1 MFEDVTKRRLAAKW
15 IIGIISTCILIY
27 LGVRHIEH
35 VAGAILWLV
44 NLFKPLL
51 LGAILALILN
61 VPMSVIEQRLF
72 KNSKE
77 IRKMKVRRPLAIL
90 LALVLVLGIFV
101 SIAFLVVPELIEAV
115 KFIAKIAVTALDTL
129 AQLEESTDLSQMP
142 LGEYFSKIDIDWI
155 GLRNQLEQWF
165 SGWGGTAVNQ
175 AMDTIS
181 TVVGN
186 LVTFFIGLV
195 FSIYGLANKELLKRQ
210 FCRLIRVWL
219 PHKMSESLLH
229 VLSVCNRTFRHFI
242 VGQATEA
249 VILGTLCMAGMAI
262 LRIPYAPMIG
272 ALVGVTA
279 LIPIVGAF
287 VGTIVGAIMIL
298 TVDPFKAFVFVVFLW
313 ILQQV
318 EGNLI
323 YPRVV
328 GSKINLP
335 AIWVLAAVTVG
346 GNLSGPLGML
356 LGVPIA
362 SAAYY
367 LLREATNK
375 REVIVKESEKCED
388 IKQ

>member
-1 MFEDVTKRRLAAKW
+1 MFEDAAKRRQAAKW
-15 IIGIISTCILIY
+15 IIGIISICILLY
-27 LGVRHIEH
+27 LGVRHIDQ

-61 VPMSVIEQRLF
+61 VPMSAIEQRLF
-72 KNSKE
+72 RNTKNA
-77 IRKMKVRRPLAIL
+77 RTQKMRRPLAIL
-90 LALVLVLGIFV
+90 LALVLVMGIFV
-101 SIAFLVVPELIEAV
+101 GVSFLVIPELIEAV
-115 KFIAKIAVTALDTL
+115 KLIAEIAVTALDTL

-142 LGEYFSKIDIDWI
+142 LGEYLTKIDVDWV
-155 GLRNQLEQWF
+155 GLKNQLEQWF
-165 SGWGGTAVNQ
+165 SDRGGAVVNQ
-175 AMDTIS
+175 AVDAIG

-195 FSIYGLANKELLKRQ
+195 FSIYGLANKELLKKQ

-219 PHKMSESLLH
+219 PHKIGESLFH
-229 VLSVCNRTFRHFI
+229 ISSVCSRTFRHFI
-242 VGQATEA
+242 AGQATEA
-249 VILGTLCMAGMAI
+249 VILGTLCMIGMAI

-298 TVDPFKAFVFVVFLW
+298 TVDPFKAFVFVIFLL

-328 GSKINLP
+328 GAKINLP
-335 AIWVLAAVTVG
+335 AMWVLAAVTVG
-346 GNLSGPLGML
+346 GNLAGPLGML
-356 LGVPIA
+356 LGVPTA

-367 LLREATNK
+367 LLREATER
-375 REVIVKESEKCED
+375 REFLAKESRKSETV
-388 IKQ
+388 KQ

>member
-61 VPMSVIEQRLF
+61 VPMSAIETYLFQKNKTHRL
-72 KNSKE
+72 
-77 IRKMKVRRPLAIL
+77 RRPLAIL
-90 LALVLVLGIFV
+90 LALVLVLGIFTGV
-101 SIAFLVVPELIEAV
+101 AFLVVPELIEAV
-115 KFIAKIAVTALDTL
+115 KIIAKIAVTALDTL

-175 AMDTIS
+175 AMDTIG

-195 FSIYGLANKELLKRQ
+195 FSIYGLVNKELLKRQ

-219 PHKMSESLLH
+219 PHKVSESLLH
-229 VLSVCNRTFRHFI
+229 VLSVCNRTFHHFI
-242 VGQATEA
+242 VGQAIEA
-249 VILGTLCMAGMAI
+249 VVLGTLCMAGMAI

-272 ALVGVTA
+272 ALVGITA
-279 LIPIVGAF
+279 LIPIAGAF
-287 VGTIVGAIMIL
+287 VGTIVGTIMIL
-298 TVDPFKAFVFVVFLW
+298 TVDPFKAFVFVVFLLT
-313 ILQQV
+313 LQQV

-346 GNLSGPLGML
+346 GNLAGPLGML

-375 REVIVKESEKCED
+375 RELIVKESEKCED